1 MFERTDK
8 WLILLGHE
16 MDNRNDDQTSMLS
29 TLEAI
34 CEYAMDPANE
44 IWIDNVQNIAFY
56 VLEKQNEIADL
67 QQDLFTSEY

>member
-8 WLILLGHE
+8 WLILVGHE
-16 MDNRNDDQTSMLS
+16 MNDKGEQTSLLT